1 MIFLRAGLNF
11 FPNEGERFV
20 WLEQSWINGSE
31 FQNGKARGPMS
42 KNRIPV
48 GTQKL
53 SGLKRR
59 EFVPKNISPDTRIDN
74 LKLRCITNN
83 FPDVRLASLASWREA
98 NAIFLRDR
106 GGPYIVTQK
115 GCDPEDLTRTTDEF
129 VLSRSGQWL
138 SLGLFFGMSIAERWK
153 GFVFATAG
161 EVLRLM
167 CELPPGAVVWR
178 PALHAVEAVASIET
192 DEMAAAYHFSKKDLY
207 RAAE

>member
-1 MIFLRAGLNF
+1 
-11 FPNEGERFV
+11 
-20 WLEQSWINGSE
+20 
-31 FQNGKARGPMS
+31 MS
-42 KNRIPV
+42 KNRKLG

-53 SGLKRR
+53 TSLRR
-59 EFVPKNISPDTRIDN
+59 RGFVLKNISPDTRIKN
-74 LKLRCITNN
+74 SMFRCITNRIE
-83 FPDVRLASLASWREA
+83 DVRIASLASWREA
-98 NAIFLRDR
+98 NEIFLWDR

-115 GCDPEDLTRTTDEF
+115 GCDPEDLTMATDEF

-161 EVLRLM
+161 EVLRMM
-167 CELPPGAVVWR
+167 CELPPEAVVWR
-178 PALHAVEAVASIET
+178 PALHRVEAMASIET